1 MRRAIQL
8 LQSLHRLHGDEIG
21 PQAVLD
27 LSAALPDEKI
37 GETADRWLPPEH
49 GCGCDG
55 GSVLVCVGETFAVC
69 RTNDFSK
76 LGALSASLSALI
88 GHHHFSVSSSCAIG
102 VLASSLLADGYPVD
116 QIIAQMLEHIA
127 ASSDLGDRQK
137 AQVATDIAVAD
148 KKLTDGATPPDSPQI
163 PLDSPRFP
171 RFP

>member
-148 KKLTDGATPPDSPQI
+148 KKLTDGATPPDSP
-163 PLDSPRFP
+163 PSFP
-171 RFP
+171 

>member
-148 KKLTDGATPPDSPQI
+148 KKLTDGATPPDSP
-163 PLDSPRFP
+163 PDSPRFP
-171 RFP
+171 